1 MEQLNTANP
10 ISLTDMKQEL
20 GRAVAILD
28 KANSA
33 SPVKDFRY
41 VMDKGLFFSSTF
53 PLASSY
59 LVRTVRGYHEQN

>member
-41 VMDKGLFFSSTF
+41 VMDKVLF
-53 PLASSY
+53 LA
-59 LVRTVRGYHEQN
+59 RRFR